1 MLIKVATRQGEANNR
16 SCYKNEEEEEERRP
30 QFEKNCIIKIG
41 INNAFVMNIFIIY
54 LACIVERCLG
64 WL

>member
-1 MLIKVATRQGEANNR
+1 MLIKEATRQGEANNR

-30 QFEKNCIIKIG
+30 QFEKNCIKIG
-41 INNAFVMNIFIIY
+41 INNAFVMNIFMIY